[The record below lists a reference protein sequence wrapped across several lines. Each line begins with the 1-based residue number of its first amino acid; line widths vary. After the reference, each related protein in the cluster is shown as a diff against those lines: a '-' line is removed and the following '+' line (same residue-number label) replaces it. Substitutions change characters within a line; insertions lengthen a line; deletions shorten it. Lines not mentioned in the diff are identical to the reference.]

1 MELDGW
7 LVGAPEI
14 GWKKNPQN
22 GREVNPGFHQNGLHI
37 KYLLP
42 CPEVFALAPDSPVGQ
57 IKNFH

>member
-22 GREVNPGFHQNGLHI
+22 GREVNPGFH
-37 KYLLP
+37 P
-42 CPEVFALAPDSPVGQ
+42 CPQSFTTKPENHHINEQHNWRKS
-57 IKNFH
+57 H